1 MVSIVRSFILLYSQ
15 EGAHHLKNNSFS
27 IKDTWTGWKSNK
39 NKGNF
44 GLVTFDAFIS
54 NYLESVFF
62 ASKRRYLTSLEPV
75 ILFSHQNSY
84 VGRYWWKFLEMPS
97 NSIAQTL
104 CVCMCVC
111 VYVWVC
117 YTSFIIFLLRGL
129 YVGFKLSM

>member
-44 GLVTFDAFIS
+44 GLVTFLIDAFIS

-62 ASKRRYLTSLEPV
+62 GSKRRYLTSLEPV

-84 VGRYWWKFLEMPS
+84 VDRYWWKFLEMLS

-104 CVCMCVC
+104 CVCVCLCVC
-111 VYVWVC
+111 L
-117 YTSFIIFLLRGL
+117 SLL
-129 YVGFKLSM
+129 YVLCYFAIEGVGCGL

>member
-1 MVSIVRSFILLYSQ
+1 MVSIVQSFILLYSQ

-27 IKDTWTGWKSNK
+27 IKATWTGWKSNK

-44 GLVTFDAFIS
+44 GLVTFLIDAFIS

-84 VGRYWWKFLEMPS
+84 VDRYWWKFLEMPS

-104 CVCMCVC
+104 CVCVCLCVC
-111 VYVWVC
+111 L
-117 YTSFIIFLLRGL
+117 SLL
-129 YVGFKLSM
+129 YVLYYFAIEGVGCGL